1 MTNLQSL
8 YVELII
14 IGLETMMW
22 ITSFSVYFT
31 DIQYIF
37 VIEKIIETLPASV
50 FLLGVMYIL
59 GLIFDRIADLIFQK
73 TENQIRVKSGLKAQS
88 SILVWT
94 ESKQEEYFKFTRSKI
109 RILRSSAINIPL
121 FVISIIIN
129 IVKYYPSKYL
139 FLIFVVVTG
148 CILSYFSWICYKQAI
163 TNFYN
168 KARILEKDIN
178 KRDGKGRVNSND
190 AK

>member
-1 MTNLQSL
+1 MATTSL

-121 FVISIIIN
+121 FVISIISIVCN
-129 IVKYYPSKYL
+129 IH
-139 FLIFVVVTG
+139 
-148 CILSYFSWICYKQAI
+148 
-163 TNFYN
+163 YN
-168 KARILEKDIN
+168 QYC
-178 KRDGKGRVNSND
+178 
-190 AK
+190 

>member
-1 MTNLQSL
+1 MATTSL

-73 TENQIRVKSGLKAQS
+73 TENQIREKSGLKAKS

-109 RILRSSAINIPL
+109 RILRYSAINIPL

-129 IVKYYPSKYL
+129 IVKYYQSKYL
-139 FLIFVVVTG
+139 FLIFVAVTG
-148 CILSYFSWICYKQAI
+148 CILSYFSWTGYKQAI
-163 TNFYN
+163 TDFYN

-178 KRDGKGRVNSND
+178 KRDGKERGTSND

>member
-1 MTNLQSL
+1 MATTSL

-59 GLIFDRIADLIFQK
+59 GLIFYRYLS
-73 TENQIRVKSGLKAQS
+73 EN
-88 SILVWT
+88 LV
-94 ESKQEEYFKFTRSKI
+94 
-109 RILRSSAINIPL
+109 
-121 FVISIIIN
+121 
-129 IVKYYPSKYL
+129 
-139 FLIFVVVTG
+139 
-148 CILSYFSWICYKQAI
+148 
-163 TNFYN
+163 NFYKN
-168 KARILEKDIN
+168 
-178 KRDGKGRVNSND
+178 
-190 AK
+190 